1 MPSNDRGERTV
12 NRETVENQLR
22 EIIAGRMPGRPDPA
36 SLPTDIPIF
45 QKGLGLDSMSGLE
58 LITEIEKRF
67 DVYIDDDDFDI
78 FDSLGALIEFVA
90 ERAKGPDQ

>member
-1 MPSNDRGERTV
+1 M
-12 NRETVENQLR
+12 NREIVERQLR
-22 EIIAGRMPGRPDPA
+22 EIIAERMPDRPDPA

-45 QKGLGLDSMSGLE
+45 QKGLGLDSMSGLK

-78 FDSLGALIEFVA
+78 FDSLDQLIEFVA
-90 ERAKGPDQ
+90 KRAAGTDQ

>member
-1 MPSNDRGERTV
+1 MTV
-12 NRETVENQLR
+12 NRETVEKQLR
-22 EIIAGRMPGRPDPA
+22 EIIAGRMPDQPDPA
-36 SLPTDIPIF
+36 SLPTDVPIF

-78 FDSLGALIEFVA
+78 FDSLEQLIEFVA
-90 ERAKGPDQ
+90 HRAGGTDQ

>member
-1 MPSNDRGERTV
+1 MGTV
-12 NRETVENQLR
+12 NRESIEKQLR
-22 EIIAGRMPGRPDPA
+22 EIIADRIPDRPDPA
-36 SLPTDIPIF
+36 SLPADIPIF

-78 FDSLGALIEFVA
+78 FDSLRQLIEFVA
-90 ERAKGPDQ
+90 ERARGSDR

>member
-1 MPSNDRGERTV
+1 M

-22 EIIAGRMPGRPDPA
+22 EVIAGRMPGRPDPA
-36 SLPTDIPIF
+36 SIPTDIPIF